1 MSRPAADVRRVEAAP
16 RPLVFSDDVRR
27 GVAPGL
33 RSLRSGRTSIK
44 MVDWDWDKK
53 KEEEEYDG
61 PGKERGQVSSHA
73 AAAEVAAR
81 PQCERASYPG
91 TACRSTG
98 RMRSVPARS
107 SVSRKPKG
115 RPRRKVCTRTRK
127 SRTPAHTFCALSM
140 RVSKLVRFCL
150 GVRMETLTGGCCDF
164 APMALLSLPC
174 CVRSCFVM
182 RCLRHA
188 WLLNNVTR
196 FSRSTFSLSL
206 VAPLAPPRA
215 LRADNCRR

>member
-16 RPLVFSDDVRR
+16 RPLVFSDDVRC

-61 PGKERGQVSSHA
+61 PGKERGQVYAHA
-73 AAAEVAAR
+73 AAADVAAR
-81 PQCERASYPG
+81 PRQSERASYPA

-107 SVSRKPKG
+107 SVSTKPKG
-115 RPRRKVCTRTRK
+115 QPRRKVCTRTRK
-127 SRTPAHTFCALSM
+127 SRIPAHTF
-140 RVSKLVRFCL
+140 R
-150 GVRMETLTGGCCDF
+150 TL
-164 APMALLSLPC
+164 
-174 CVRSCFVM
+174 
-182 RCLRHA
+182 
-188 WLLNNVTR
+188 
-196 FSRSTFSLSL
+196 
-206 VAPLAPPRA
+206 
-215 LRADNCRR
+215 